1 MILEGI
7 EEEGGK
13 KDQGTG
19 KGQGE
24 DEVGGKFKGK
34 ALRRRR
40 REGDEVHGGVH
51 KNSVPGKYPVT
62 VPNCPRRSDLVR

>member
-24 DEVGGKFKGK
+24 DEVG
-34 ALRRRR
+34 
-40 REGDEVHGGVH
+40 REV
-51 KNSVPGKYPVT
+51 
-62 VPNCPRRSDLVR
+62 